1 MDSINRAGRGEGGR
15 GGRLTRYYFLVF
27 RVVFHLGKKVTF
39 LSALV
44 GFNYKFLDVIRKVF
58 DLSKLVMTF

>member
-1 MDSINRAGRGEGGR
+1 M
-15 GGRLTRYYFLVF
+15 F
-27 RVVFHLGKKVTF
+27 RVFHLGKKVTF
-39 LSALV
+39 LSSELV